1 MPTVDLTPGA
11 RQALIAMLVA
21 DEETMTDPK
30 LHERFSLKIGTK
42 RQDLSNAGFI
52 SIAPKKVGNA
62 FVYSLTA
69 KGRARA
75 LAALAEPAPPGAK
88 GAMAD
93 VRLLY
98 AISNILH
105 RVIEEHGLD
114 DGKVFK
120 SVGTDLPEPKPSP
133 TLEEQVLA
141 AYHGL
146 SKRHGDLVSLVRLR
160 DQLADIK
167 PETLDRTLKAMD
179 RQRVIQLEPDP
190 NRKALTIEARDAAVK
205 IGGEDKHFITIGH
218 R

>member
-1 MPTVDLTPGA
+1 MPTVDLTSGA
-11 RQALIAMLVA
+11 RQALVAMLVA
-21 DEETMTDPK
+21 DEETMTDPV
-30 LHERFSLKIGTK
+30 LHERFSLKIGPK
-42 RQDLSNAGFI
+42 RQELSRAGFI
-52 SIAPKKVGNA
+52 AVADKKVKNA
-62 FVYSLTA
+62 YVYSLTA
-69 KGRARA
+69 EGRTRA

-98 AISNILH
+98 AVSNILH

-120 SVGTDLPEPKPSP
+120 SVGTDVREPK
-133 TLEEQVLA
+133 TGQTIEEQVLA
-141 AYHGL
+141 AYHVL

-160 DQLADIK
+160 DRLADIK
-167 PETLDRTLKAMD
+167 RETLDRTLKAMD

-190 NRKALTIEARDAAVK
+190 NRKALPAEAREAAVS
-205 IGGEDKHFITIGH
+205 IGGDDKHFITIGH